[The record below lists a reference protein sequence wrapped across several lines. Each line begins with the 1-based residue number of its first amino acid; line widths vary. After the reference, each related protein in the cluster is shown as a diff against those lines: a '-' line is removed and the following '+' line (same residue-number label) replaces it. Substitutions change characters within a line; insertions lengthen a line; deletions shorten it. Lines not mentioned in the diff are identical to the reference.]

1 MVQFVPPL
9 PPGLNERLRGVLDP
23 LLVIKMPE

>member
-1 MVQFVPPL
+1 VPPL